1 MTARILILNGPNLN
15 LLGLREPEIYGAD
28 TLADVEARCADRAE
42 RRGVH
47 LDFRQSN
54 HEGTLVDWIHE
65 ARGTVDA
72 IILNAGAYTHTSV
85 AILDALRAFEGKVIE
100 LHLTNTHRREE
111 FRHLS
116 YVSFRAD
123 GVIMGFGAPGYLMAL
138 DAAADMA
145 ARDAAADM
153 TTRDA
158 RA

>member
-1 MTARILILNGPNLN
+1 MTARLLILNGPNLN
-15 LLGLREPEIYGAD
+15 LLGLREPEIY
-28 TLADVEARCADRAE
+28 
-42 RRGVH
+42 
-47 LDFRQSN
+47 
-54 HEGTLVDWIHE
+54 
-65 ARGTVDA
+65 
-72 IILNAGAYTHTSV
+72 GAYTHTSV

-145 ARDAAADM
+145 ARDAAAGM